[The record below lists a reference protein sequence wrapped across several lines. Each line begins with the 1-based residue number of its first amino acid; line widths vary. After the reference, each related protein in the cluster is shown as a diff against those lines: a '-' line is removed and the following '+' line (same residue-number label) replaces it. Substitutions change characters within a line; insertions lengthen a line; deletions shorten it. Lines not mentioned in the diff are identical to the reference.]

1 MTKELSQ
8 ASSFSIE
15 MDLQG
20 HGVHMKVDQCTVQS
34 KSYPLYCSTSP
45 LQNALEHLAG
55 LKLAILSQELSSL
68 TTELLYDNTN
78 TIHVLHILFVL

>member
-34 KSYPLYCSTSP
+34 KS
-45 LQNALEHLAG
+45 
-55 LKLAILSQELSSL
+55 
-68 TTELLYDNTN
+68 
-78 TIHVLHILFVL
+78 